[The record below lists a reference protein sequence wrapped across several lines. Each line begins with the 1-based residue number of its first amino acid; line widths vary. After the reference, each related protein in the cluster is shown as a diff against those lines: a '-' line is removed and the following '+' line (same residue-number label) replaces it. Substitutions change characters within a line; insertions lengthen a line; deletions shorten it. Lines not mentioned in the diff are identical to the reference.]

1 MARHYL
7 DHASTSPVRSS
18 ARVAMQFS
26 LEHHLGDPGRIH
38 AEGMTTRAAIEA
50 ARDEVGALFGARSRE
65 VVFTS
70 GATEAIAMAAWGAA
84 ERGPNQVFAA
94 VEHSAVRR
102 AAEQHGQ
109 VTIIGVDSHGCIDV
123 AELLSAVRP
132 DTALVHVQWANHEVG
147 TVQPVQEIVDAC
159 RARGVLVHVDAA
171 SAAGHLPI
179 DFGALGADFVS
190 IGAHKLGGP
199 PGVGALLVRRG
210 VRVRPLMLGGDQE
223 RARRA
228 GIENTPAITGFGAA
242 CAELTLDDTLAVEA
256 ARARTQIERLASA
269 ALTIPGVRRYGHPIQ
284 RVPHILCLGLDDIE
298 PQAVLLD
305 LDRRGIAVH
314 SGSACASEGIEPSPV
329 LEAMG
334 ADAHRSLRVSVG
346 WSTTDADIDVFTDAL
361 PKAIAKL
368 RAYRPT
374 EPPTSR

>member
-1 MARHYL
+1 
-7 DHASTSPVRSS
+7 
-18 ARVAMQFS
+18 MQES
-26 LEHHLGDPGRIH
+26 
-38 AEGMTTRAAIEA
+38 
-50 ARDEVGALFGARSRE
+50 
-65 VVFTS
+65 
-70 GATEAIAMAAWGAA
+70 
-84 ERGPNQVFAA
+84 
-94 VEHSAVRR
+94 
-102 AAEQHGQ
+102 
-109 VTIIGVDSHGCIDV
+109 
-123 AELLSAVRP
+123 
-132 DTALVHVQWANHEVG
+132 
-147 TVQPVQEIVDAC
+147 VDAC

-242 CAELTLDDTLAVEA
+242 CAELTTDDTLAVEA